1 MRGFDTEVIR
11 MPVVIER
18 HVTAGPDLQ
27 QKLEASRAGAAGE
40 PLRTIRCPSCGF
52 YLLDVYGHDHYYIRV
67 KCRKCKFDE
76 TIDTALFRTMKR
88 HRRYCHLINS
98 KRRMRAYGK
107 DLHLY

>member
-1 MRGFDTEVIR
+1 MQG
-11 MPVVIER
+11 VIER

-27 QKLEASRAGAAGE
+27 QKLEASRAGAEGE

-88 HRRYCHLINS
+88 HRRYCHLINR
-98 KRRMRAYGK
+98 KRRMKAYGK
-107 DLHLY
+107 DLHLH

>member
-1 MRGFDTEVIR
+1 MRDCGTEVIR
-11 MPVVIER
+11 MPAVIER

-76 TIDTALFRTMKR
+76 TIDTALFRTIKR
-88 HRRYCHLINS
+88 HRRYCHLINR
-98 KRRMRAYGK
+98 KRRMKTYGK
-107 DLHLY
+107 DLHLH

>member
-1 MRGFDTEVIR
+1 MRVFATEVIK
-11 MPVVIER
+11 MQGVIER

-27 QKLEASRAGAAGE
+27 QKLEASRAGAEGE

-88 HRRYCHLINS
+88 HRRYCHLINR
-98 KRRMRAYGK
+98 KRRMKASGK
-107 DLHLY
+107 DLYLH

>member
-1 MRGFDTEVIR
+1 MQG
-11 MPVVIER
+11 VIER

-88 HRRYCHLINS
+88 HRRYCHLINR
-98 KRRMRAYGK
+98 KRRMKAYGK
-107 DLHLY
+107 DLHLH

>member
-1 MRGFDTEVIR
+1 MQRI
-11 MPVVIER
+11 IEWR
-18 HVTAGPDLQ
+18 TPAGSELK
-27 QKLEASRAGAAGE
+27 QKLAKSRSAVQHRQ
-40 PLRTIRCPSCGF
+40 PRTIRCPSCGF
-52 YLLDVYGHDHYYIRV
+52 YLLDIYGREHCYIRV

-88 HRRYCHLINS
+88 HRRYWHLINR